1 MTVGPRPR
9 PSRRVTVSRG
19 TALAGLLILG
29 GAMAGVQARCPGPAA
44 PGQRLESADVRRV
57 VAQAA
62 DVAQRLNQPAT
73 IAVVDRVGNVL
84 AVYRTSGAATTV
96 RITSGLSNVG
106 GLEGLVVPSTA
117 AAIAK
122 AVTGAYLSS
131 SGHAFS
137 TRTASYIVQ
146 DHFPPTIR
154 NVPSGPLFGV
164 QFSQLPCGD
173 LVQGGAA
180 MGIGPRRSPLGLSAD
195 PGGFPLYKDGSVVG
209 GIGVMAGN
217 APTYS
222 LDAFPFDFDNDP
234 EEVIAHSAIAGFAP
248 PDCIRAERV
257 TAGGLSLRFSDADGR
272 LLSSTATVPAG
283 GSFVDVGGYYAAS
296 DGARTGR
303 TFGLPESGI
312 AQENLNLSGDA
323 NALVAPDG
331 SNRYPP
337 IASAGLDADDVTSL
351 IDEALGVANAA
362 RAQIRIPL
370 GSPAQV
376 TVSVVDAD
384 GVALGIGRTPD
395 APVFGIDVS
404 LQKARTAALF
414 SRADAAA
421 RIGAANSAAQQ
432 ALYFNGDPRAAVGF
446 FQNPASFA
454 DGTAFTARAIGN
466 IARPMFP
473 DGIDGR
479 PRGPL
484 SSAKPGWSPFN
495 VGLQLDLVFPGLAA
509 SLDPSGPLINRCTAT
524 AIGADNGIQIFPGGV
539 PIYRNGVLV
548 GAIGVSG
555 DGVDQDD
562 MVAFL
567 GITRAARWRGGGL
580 GHAPLARRADRLG
593 LRYVQCPQSPFN
605 GSDAQNVC
613 GGDGDLPTSAA
624 MAATTLEPRVPDRL
638 RRPVVPEQR
647 ASQVVPLRRDVQE
660 PRR

>member
-1 MTVGPRPR
+1 MTASGRPPR
-9 PSRRVTVSRG
+9 SRREVPC
-19 TALAGLLILG
+19 G
-29 GAMAGVQARCPGPAA
+29 GAVLAATLLAAASMGALARCPGAA
-44 PGQRLESADVRRV
+44 SPNQQLEAADVRRV

-84 AVYRTSGAATTV
+84 AVFQTNGAAPSV
-96 RITSGLSNVG
+96 RITSGVSSGG

-131 SGHAFS
+131 SGQAFS
-137 TRTASYIVQ
+137 TRTAGFIVQ

-154 NVPSGPLFGV
+154 NLPSGPLFGV

-173 LVQGGAA
+173 LVQGGSAL
-180 MGIGPRRSPLGLSAD
+180 GVGPRRSPLGLSAD
-195 PGGFPLYKDGSVVG
+195 PGGFPLYKGGSVVG
-209 GIGVMAGN
+209 GIGVIAGS

-222 LDAFPFDFDNDP
+222 LDLFPFDFDNDP
-234 EEVIAHSAIAGFAP
+234 EEVIAHSALAGFAP

-257 TAGGLSLRFSDADGR
+257 TAGGVSLRFSDADGR
-272 LLSSTATVPAG
+272 LLATAATVPAG
-283 GSFVDVGGYYAAS
+283 GTFVDVGGYYAAA
-296 DGARTGR
+296 DGPRTGR
-303 TFGLPESGI
+303 IFGLPESGI
-312 AQENLNLSGDA
+312 ARENINLAGDA
-323 NALVAPDG
+323 HALLNPDG

-337 IASAGLDADDVTSL
+337 IASSGLGPADVTSL

-376 TVSVVDAD
+376 TVSVVDAE
-384 GVALGIGRTPD
+384 GVVLGIGRTPD
-395 APVFGIDVS
+395 APIFGIDVS

-414 SRADAAA
+414 SRIDAAT
-421 RIGAANSAAQQ
+421 RIAATNSAAQQ
-432 ALYFNGDPRAAVGF
+432 AVYLNGDPRAAVGF
-446 FQNPASFA
+446 FQRPTIFA

-479 PRGPL
+479 SRGPL
-484 SSAKPGWSPFN
+484 SSAKPNWSPFN
-495 VGLQLDLVFPGLAA
+495 VGLPLDLVLPGLAA
-509 SLDPSGPLINRCTAT
+509 SLAPGGPIINRCTAA
-524 AIGADNGIQIFPGGV
+524 AIGVDSGIQIFPGGV

-548 GAIGVSG
+548 GAVGVSG

-562 MVAFL
+562 MIAFL
-567 GITRAARWRGGGL
+567 GITRASRWRGAGL
-580 GHAPLARRADRLG
+580 GHAPLARRADQLG

-613 GGDGDLPTSAA
+613 GGDGDLPTTATGPAVSAQ
-624 MAATTLEPRVPDRL
+624 PRIPELL
-638 RRPVVPEQR
+638 RRE
-647 ASQVVPLRRDVQE
+647 ARR
-660 PRR
+660 R

>member
-1 MTVGPRPR
+1 MTASGRPR
-9 PSRRVTVSRG
+9 LRLRAAALRG
-19 TALAGLLILG
+19 ATMVGAVLLAG
-29 GAMAGVQARCPGPAA
+29 ASFEAVARCPGTPL
-44 PGQRLESADVRRV
+44 PNQRLESADVRRV

-84 AVYRTSGAATTV
+84 AVFQTNGAAPSV
-96 RITSGLSNVG
+96 RITSGVSSGG

-131 SGHAFS
+131 SGQAFS

-154 NVPSGPLFGV
+154 NVPAGPLFGV

-173 LVQGGAA
+173 LVQGGSAL
-180 MGIGPRRSPLGLSAD
+180 GIGPRRSPLGLSAD
-195 PGGFPLYKDGSVVG
+195 PGGFPLYKGGSVVG
-209 GIGVMAGN
+209 GIGVIAGS

-222 LDAFPFDFDNDP
+222 LDLFPFDFDNDP
-234 EEVIAHSAIAGFAP
+234 EEVIAHSALAGFAP
-248 PDCIRAERV
+248 PGCIRAERV
-257 TAGGLSLRFSDADGR
+257 TAGGVSLRFSDADGR
-272 LLSSTATVPAG
+272 LVATAATVPSG
-283 GSFVDVGGYYAAS
+283 GAFVDVGGYYAAAE
-296 DGARTGR
+296 GARTGR
-303 TFGLPESGI
+303 IFGLPESGV
-312 AQENLNLSGDA
+312 ARENLNLAGA
-323 NALVAPDG
+323 AHGLLNPDG

-337 IASAGLDADDVTSL
+337 IASAGLSANDVVSL
-351 IDEALGVANAA
+351 LDEALAVANAA

-376 TVSVVDAD
+376 TVSVVDAQ

-395 APVFGIDVS
+395 APIFGIDVS
-404 LQKARTAALF
+404 LQKARAAALF
-414 SRADAAA
+414 SRTDAAT
-421 RIGAANSAAQQ
+421 RIAAANSAAQQ
-432 ALYFNGDPRAAVGF
+432 AFYFNGDPRAAVGF
-446 FQNPASFA
+446 FQRPTIFT

-466 IARPMFP
+466 IARPMYP

-479 PRGPL
+479 SRGPL
-484 SSAKPGWSPFN
+484 SSPKPNWSPFN

-509 SLDPSGPLINRCTAT
+509 SLAPGGPIINRCTAA

-548 GAIGVSG
+548 GAVGVSG

-562 MVAFL
+562 MIAFL
-567 GITRAARWRGGGL
+567 GITRAGRWRGGGL
-580 GHAPLARRADRLG
+580 GHAPLAKRADQLG

-613 GGDGDLPTSAA
+613 GGEGDLPTTASGPATAA
-624 MAATTLEPRVPDRL
+624 LPRIPELL
-638 RRPVVPEQR
+638 RRER
-647 ASQVVPLRRDVQE
+647 MKDRR
-660 PRR
+660 

>member
-1 MTVGPRPR
+1 MRFA
-9 PSRRVTVSRG
+9 
-19 TALAGLLILG
+19 ALAAAMGAALATPSALL
-29 GAMAGVQARCPGPAA
+29 ARCPAPAA
-44 PGQRLESADVRRV
+44 PNQRLESADVQRV

-84 AVYRTSGAATTV
+84 AVFQTSGAAPTV
-96 RITSGLSNVG
+96 RITSGVSSGG

-131 SGHAFS
+131 SGQAFS
-137 TRTASYIVQ
+137 TRTASFIVQ

-173 LVQGGAA
+173 LVQGGSAL
-180 MGIGPRRSPLGLSAD
+180 GIGPRRSPLGLSAD
-195 PGGFPLYKDGSVVG
+195 PGGFPLYKAGSVVG
-209 GIGVMAGN
+209 GLGVIAGG

-222 LDAFPFDFDNDP
+222 LDTFPFDFDNDP
-234 EEVIAHSAIAGFAP
+234 EEVIAHSALAGFTP

-257 TAGGLSLRFSDADGR
+257 TAGGVSLRFSDADGR
-272 LLSSTATVPAG
+272 LQPSSATLPAG
-283 GSFVDVGGYYAAS
+283 GSYVDVGGYYAAV
-296 DGARTGR
+296 DGPRTGR
-303 TFGLPESGI
+303 IFGLPESGV
-312 AQENLNLSGDA
+312 ARENVNLAGGAHGLLN
-323 NALVAPDG
+323 PDG
-331 SNRYPP
+331 SNRFPP
-337 IASAGLDADDVTSL
+337 IASAGLSAADVTSL
-351 IDEALGVANAA
+351 LDEALGVANAA

-376 TVSVVDAD
+376 TVSVVDAQ
-384 GVALGIGRTPD
+384 GVALGVGRTPD
-395 APVFGIDVS
+395 APIFGIDVS
-404 LQKARTAALF
+404 LQKARAAALF
-414 SRADAAA
+414 SRSDAAA
-421 RIGAANSAAQQ
+421 RIAAANSAAQQ
-432 ALYFNGDPRAAVGF
+432 AFYFNGDSRAAVGF
-446 FQNPASFA
+446 FQRPTIFA

-466 IARPMFP
+466 IARPLFP

-479 PRGPL
+479 SRGPL
-484 SSAKPGWSPFN
+484 SSAKPAWSPFN

-509 SLDPSGPLINRCTAT
+509 SLAPGGPIINRCTAV

-539 PIYRNGVLV
+539 PVYRNGVLV
-548 GAIGVSG
+548 GAVGVSG

-562 MVAFL
+562 MIAFL

-580 GHAPLARRADRLG
+580 GHAPLAKRSDQLG

-613 GGDGDLPTSAA
+613 GGDGDLPTTSSAPVT
-624 MAATTLEPRVPDRL
+624 AAEPRI
-638 RRPVVPEQR
+638 PEL
-647 ASQVVPLRRDVQE
+647 LRRDAHRDLRTLRIVPLQRATTE
-660 PRR
+660 RRR

>member
-1 MTVGPRPR
+1 MTASGRPR
-9 PSRRVTVSRG
+9 RRPRSAARHRATFAAVLM
-19 TALAGLLILG
+19 LAAASS
-29 GAMAGVQARCPGPAA
+29 GAVARCPGPAA
-44 PGQRLESADVRRV
+44 PNQRLESADVGRV

-84 AVYRTSGAATTV
+84 AVFQTTGAAPTV
-96 RITSGLSNVG
+96 RITSGVSSGG

-131 SGHAFS
+131 SGQAFS
-137 TRTASYIVQ
+137 TRTASFIVQ

-173 LVQGGAA
+173 LVQAGSAL
-180 MGIGPRRSPLGLSAD
+180 GIGPRRSPLGLSAD
-195 PGGFPLYKDGSVVG
+195 PGGFPLYKGGSVVG
-209 GIGVMAGN
+209 GIGVIAGS

-222 LDAFPFDFDNDP
+222 LDLFPFDFDNDP
-234 EEVIAHSAIAGFAP
+234 EEVIAHSALAGFAP
-248 PDCIRAERV
+248 PECIRAERV
-257 TAGGLSLRFSDADGR
+257 TAGGVSLRFSDADGR
-272 LLSSTATVPAG
+272 LLATTATVPNG
-283 GSFVDVGGYYAAS
+283 GAFVDVGGYYVAS
-296 DGARTGR
+296 DGPRTGR
-303 TFGLPESGI
+303 IFGLPESGV
-312 AQENLNLSGDA
+312 ARENVNLAGGAHGLLN
-323 NALVAPDG
+323 PDG

-337 IASAGLDADDVTSL
+337 IAATGLSANDVVSL
-351 IDEALGVANAA
+351 LDEALAVANAA

-376 TVSVVDAD
+376 TVSVVDAQ

-395 APVFGIDVS
+395 APIFGIDVS
-404 LQKARTAALF
+404 LQKARAAALF
-414 SRADAAA
+414 SRTDAAA
-421 RIGAANSAAQQ
+421 RIAAANSAAQQ
-432 ALYFNGDPRAAVGF
+432 AFYFNGDPRAAVAF
-446 FQNPASFA
+446 FQRPTIFA

-466 IARPMFP
+466 IARPLFP

-479 PRGPL
+479 SRGPL
-484 SSAKPGWSPFN
+484 ASSKPNWSPFN

-509 SLDPSGPLINRCTAT
+509 SLAPGGPVINRCTAA

-548 GAIGVSG
+548 GAVGVSG

-562 MVAFL
+562 MIAFL
-567 GITRAARWRGGGL
+567 GITRAGRWRGGGL
-580 GHAPLARRADRLG
+580 GHAPLAKRADQLG

-613 GGDGDLPTSAA
+613 GGDGDLPTTGAA
-624 MAATTLEPRVPDRL
+624 PVTAALPQIPALL
-638 RRPVVPEQR
+638 RRER
-647 ASQVVPLRRDVQE
+647 MEDRR
-660 PRR
+660 